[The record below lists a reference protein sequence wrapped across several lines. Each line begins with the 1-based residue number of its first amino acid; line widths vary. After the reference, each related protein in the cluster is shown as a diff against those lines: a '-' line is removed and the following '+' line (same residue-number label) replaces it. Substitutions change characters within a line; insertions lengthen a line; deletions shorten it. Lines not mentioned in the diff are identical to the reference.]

1 MSLVKQPQL
10 QRIVISFKQS
20 RKIYERRMF
29 MEDTIVAISTAN
41 GVGAI
46 SIIRLSGPTAL
57 DVASSIFK
65 GKDLKKVA
73 SHTINHGYIVDKN
86 GSIIDEVLVSVMLA
100 PKTYTT
106 EDIVEINTHGGIAST
121 NKVLE
126 LCLVNGA
133 RLAQPGEFTKRAFL
147 NGRIDLTEAEAIED
161 VINSSTD
168 KSLKLSM
175 NQLTGSLK
183 NLITEIRKDIMSLIA
198 NIEVNI
204 DYPEY
209 EDAEDITLQKLKEK
223 LLPIKTKLEEL
234 LKNSNDAKIIKNG
247 INICMIGRPNVGKS
261 SLLNAFLEEDKAIVT
276 DIAGTT
282 RDIVEGETI
291 INGIKINFLDTA
303 GIRETANVVE
313 KIGVD
318 KSKKII
324 NTADLII
331 LVLNNNE
338 KLTPDDLELL
348 DLVKDKNYIIFIN
361 KNDLPA
367 KIDLLASKYT
377 NVVYGNTLTTAGIKE
392 LKEMITTLFNLEKI
406 STNDATYI
414 TNARHKALIEVAL
427 NYLNSALENIDN
439 SYSVDMLEIDIRAC
453 WDTLGEIIGA
463 TYKDELLDELFSN
476 FCLGK

>member
-1 MSLVKQPQL
+1 
-10 QRIVISFKQS
+10 
-20 RKIYERRMF
+20 MF
-29 MEDTIVAISTAN
+29 MEDTIVAISTAS

-46 SIIRLSGPTAL
+46 SIIRLNGPTAL
-57 DVASSIFK
+57 EIASSIFK

-73 SHTINHGYIVDKN
+73 SHTINHGYIVDKT
-86 GSIIDEVLVSVMLA
+86 GTIIDEVLVSVMLA

-168 KSLKLSM
+168 KSLRLSM

-223 LLPIKTKLEEL
+223 LLPIKNKLEEL

-348 DLVKDKNYIIFIN
+348 DLVKDKNYIIFVN
-361 KNDLPA
+361 KNDLLA
-367 KIDLLASKYT
+367 NIDLPVEKYN
-377 NVVYGNTLTTAGIKE
+377 NVVYGNTLTTTGIKE

-414 TNARHKALIEVAL
+414 TNARHKALIEIAL

>member
-1 MSLVKQPQL
+1 
-10 QRIVISFKQS
+10 
-20 RKIYERRMF
+20 
-29 MEDTIVAISTAN
+29 MEDTIVAISTAS

-46 SIIRLSGPTAL
+46 SIIRLSGSKAL
-57 DVASSIFK
+57 EVASKIFK

-73 SHTINHGYIVDKN
+73 SHTINHGYIIDKN
-86 GSIIDEVLVSVMLA
+86 RNIIDEVLVSVMLA
-100 PKTYTT
+100 PKTYTM

-133 RLAQPGEFTKRAFL
+133 RLAQHGEFTKRAFL

-168 KSLKLSM
+168 KSLILSM

-183 NLITEIRKDIMSLIA
+183 NLITETRKDIMGLIA

-209 EDAEDITLQKLKEK
+209 EDAEDITLKRLKEK
-223 LLPIKTKLEEL
+223 LLPIKSKLEEL
-234 LKNSNDAKIIKNG
+234 LKNSNDAKIIKDG

-348 DLVKDKNYIIFIN
+348 DLIKDKNYIIFVN

-367 KIDLLASKYT
+367 NIDLPIGKYT

-392 LKEMITTLFNLEKI
+392 LKEMITTIFNLEKI
-406 STNDATYI
+406 NTNDPTYI

-439 SYSVDMLEIDIRAC
+439 GYSVDMLEIDIRAC

>member
-1 MSLVKQPQL
+1 
-10 QRIVISFKQS
+10 
-20 RKIYERRMF
+20 
-29 MEDTIVAISTAN
+29 MEDTIVAISTAS

-46 SIIRLSGPTAL
+46 SIIRLSGPNAL
-57 DVASSIFK
+57 EVASSIFK

-73 SHTINHGYIVDKN
+73 SHTINHGYIIDKN

-161 VINSSTD
+161 VITSSTD
-168 KSLKLSM
+168 KSLRLSM

-223 LLPIKTKLEEL
+223 LLPIKSKLEEL
-234 LKNSNDAKIIKNG
+234 LRNSNDAKIIKNG

-303 GIRETANVVE
+303 GIRKTANVVE

-348 DLVKDKNYIIFIN
+348 DLVKNKNYIIFIN

-367 KIDLLASKYT
+367 NIDLPDKKYA
-377 NVVYGNTLTTAGIKE
+377 NVVYGNTLTTTGIKE

>member
-1 MSLVKQPQL
+1 
-10 QRIVISFKQS
+10 
-20 RKIYERRMF
+20 

-168 KSLKLSM
+168 KSLRLSM

-338 KLTPDDLELL
+338 KLTTDDLELL

-392 LKEMITTLFNLEKI
+392 LREMITTLFNLEKI

-439 SYSVDMLEIDIRAC
+439 SYSVDMLEIDICAC
-453 WDTLGEIIGA
+453 WDILGEIIGA

>member
-1 MSLVKQPQL
+1 
-10 QRIVISFKQS
+10 
-20 RKIYERRMF
+20 
-29 MEDTIVAISTAN
+29 MEDTIVAISTAS

-46 SIIRLSGPTAL
+46 SIIRLSGPNAL
-57 DVASSIFK
+57 EVASSIFK

-73 SHTINHGYIVDKN
+73 SHTINHGYIIDKN

-161 VINSSTD
+161 VITSSTD
-168 KSLKLSM
+168 KSLRLSM

-223 LLPIKTKLEEL
+223 LLPIKSKLEEL
-234 LKNSNDAKIIKNG
+234 LKNSNDAKIIKDG

-282 RDIVEGETI
+282 RDIVEGQTI

-303 GIRETANVVE
+303 GIRKTANVVE

-324 NTADLII
+324 NMADLII

-348 DLVKDKNYIIFIN
+348 DLVKNKNYIIFVN

-367 KIDLLASKYT
+367 NLDLPDKKYA
-377 NVVYGNTLTTAGIKE
+377 NVVYGNTLTTTGIKE

>member
-1 MSLVKQPQL
+1 
-10 QRIVISFKQS
+10 
-20 RKIYERRMF
+20 
-29 MEDTIVAISTAN
+29 MEDTIVAISTAS

-46 SIIRLSGPTAL
+46 SIIRLSGSKAL
-57 DVASSIFK
+57 DVASKIFK

-73 SHTINHGYIVDKN
+73 SHTINHGYIIDKN
-86 GSIIDEVLVSVMLA
+86 RNIIDEVLVSVMLA

-168 KSLKLSM
+168 KSLRLSM

-183 NLITEIRKDIMSLIA
+183 NLITETRKDIMGLIA

-209 EDAEDITLQKLKEK
+209 EDAEDITLKRLKEK
-223 LLPIKTKLEEL
+223 LLPIKSKLEEL

-247 INICMIGRPNVGKS
+247 IKICMIGRPNVGKS
-261 SLLNAFLEEDKAIVT
+261 SLLNTFLEEDKAIVT

-348 DLVKDKNYIIFIN
+348 DLVKDKNYIIFVN

-367 KIDLLASKYT
+367 NIDLPVGKYT

-406 STNDATYI
+406 NTNNPTYI

-439 SYSVDMLEIDIRAC
+439 GYSVDMLEIDIRAC

>member
-1 MSLVKQPQL
+1 
-10 QRIVISFKQS
+10 
-20 RKIYERRMF
+20 
-29 MEDTIVAISTAN
+29 MEDTIVAISTAC

-46 SIIRLSGPTAL
+46 SIIRLSGSKAL
-57 DVASSIFK
+57 EVASKIFK

-73 SHTINHGYIVDKN
+73 SHTINHGYIIDKN
-86 GSIIDEVLVSVMLA
+86 RNIIDEVLVSVMLA
-100 PKTYTT
+100 PKTYTM

-168 KSLKLSM
+168 KSLILSM

-183 NLITEIRKDIMSLIA
+183 NLITETRKDIMGLIA

-209 EDAEDITLQKLKEK
+209 EDAEDITLKRLKEK
-223 LLPIKTKLEEL
+223 LLPIKSKLEEL
-234 LKNSNDAKIIKNG
+234 LKNSNDAKIIKDG

-261 SLLNAFLEEDKAIVT
+261 SLLNTFLEEDKAIVT

-348 DLVKDKNYIIFIN
+348 DLVKDKNYIIFVN

-367 KIDLLASKYT
+367 NIDLPIGKYT

-392 LKEMITTLFNLEKI
+392 LKEMITTIFNLEKI
-406 STNDATYI
+406 NTNDPTYI

-439 SYSVDMLEIDIRAC
+439 GYSVDMLEIDIRAC
-453 WDTLGEIIGA
+453 WDTLGEIIGT

>member
-1 MSLVKQPQL
+1 
-10 QRIVISFKQS
+10 
-20 RKIYERRMF
+20 
-29 MEDTIVAISTAN
+29 MEDTIVAISTAC

-46 SIIRLSGPTAL
+46 SIIRLSGSKAL
-57 DVASSIFK
+57 EVASKIFK

-73 SHTINHGYIVDKN
+73 SHTINHGYIIDKN
-86 GSIIDEVLVSVMLA
+86 GNIIDEVLVSVMLA
-100 PKTYTT
+100 PKTYTM

-168 KSLKLSM
+168 KSLILSM

-183 NLITEIRKDIMSLIA
+183 NLITETRKDIMGLIA

-209 EDAEDITLQKLKEK
+209 EDAEDITLKRLKEK
-223 LLPIKTKLEEL
+223 LLPIKSKLEEL
-234 LKNSNDAKIIKNG
+234 LKNSNDAKIIKDG

-261 SLLNAFLEEDKAIVT
+261 SLLNTFLEEDKAIVT

-348 DLVKDKNYIIFIN
+348 DLIKDKNYIIFVN

-367 KIDLLASKYT
+367 NIDLPIGKYT

-392 LKEMITTLFNLEKI
+392 LKEMITTIFNLEKI
-406 STNDATYI
+406 NTNDPTYI

-439 SYSVDMLEIDIRAC
+439 GYSVDMLEIDIRAC

>member
-1 MSLVKQPQL
+1 
-10 QRIVISFKQS
+10 
-20 RKIYERRMF
+20 
-29 MEDTIVAISTAN
+29 MEDTIVARSTAC

-46 SIIRLSGPTAL
+46 SIIRLSGSKAL
-57 DVASSIFK
+57 EVASKIFK

-73 SHTINHGYIVDKN
+73 SHTINHGYIIDKN
-86 GSIIDEVLVSVMLA
+86 RNIIDEVLVSVMLA
-100 PKTYTT
+100 PKTYTM

-168 KSLKLSM
+168 KSLILSM

-183 NLITEIRKDIMSLIA
+183 NLITETRKDIMGLIA

-209 EDAEDITLQKLKEK
+209 EDAEDITLKRLKEK
-223 LLPIKTKLEEL
+223 LLPIKSKLEEL
-234 LKNSNDAKIIKNG
+234 LKKSNDAKIIKDG

-348 DLVKDKNYIIFIN
+348 DLIKDKNYIIFVN

-367 KIDLLASKYT
+367 NIDLPIGKYT

-392 LKEMITTLFNLEKI
+392 LIEMITTIFNLEKI
-406 STNDATYI
+406 NTNDPTYI

-427 NYLNSALENIDN
+427 NYLNSALKNID
-439 SYSVDMLEIDIRAC
+439 SGYSVDMLEIDIRAC

>member
-1 MSLVKQPQL
+1 
-10 QRIVISFKQS
+10 
-20 RKIYERRMF
+20 
-29 MEDTIVAISTAN
+29 MEDTIVAISTAS
-41 GVGAI
+41 GIGAI
-46 SIIRLSGPTAL
+46 SIVRLSGQNAL
-57 DVASSIFK
+57 DIASSIFK

-73 SHTINHGYIVDKN
+73 SHTINHGYIIDKN
-86 GSIIDEVLVSVMLA
+86 GRIVDEVLVSVMLA

-168 KSLKLSM
+168 KSLRLSI

-183 NLITEIRKDIMSLIA
+183 NLITEIRKDIMSLVA

-234 LKNSNDAKIIKNG
+234 LKNSHDAKIIKNG

-303 GIRETANVVE
+303 GIRKTANVVE

-338 KLTPDDLELL
+338 KLTSDDFELL
-348 DLVKDKNYIIFIN
+348 DLVKNKNYIIFVN
-361 KNDLPA
+361 KNDLPS
-367 KIDLLASKYT
+367 KIDLEISKY
-377 NVVYGNTLTTAGIKE
+377 NNIVYGNTLTTTGIKE

-414 TNARHKALIEVAL
+414 TNARHKALIEIAL
-427 NYLNSALENIDN
+427 NYLNSALENIAN
-439 SYSVDMLEIDIRAC
+439 GYSVDMLEIDIRAC
-453 WDTLGEIIGA
+453 WDTLGEIIGE